1 MTINVNKVFYILL
14 MLGIVYLIARLVYL
28 LLKRADK
35 STEASKVRSS
45 MPSKGEL
52 QDKAITNSYNLACDL
67 VNGFLAEAH
76 SAARHGAR
84 SVSYS
89 SCCNFSP
96 IEPSIVIRIVKS
108 RIRKEGFTSVS
119 VDIEDNVGYTVYGSW

>member
-1 MTINVNKVFYILL
+1 MTINVSKAFYILL
-14 MLGIVYLIARLVYL
+14 IVGIVYLIAR

-45 MPSKGEL
+45 MPSKDEL
-52 QDKAITNSYNLACDL
+52 RDEAITNSYNLACDL

-76 SAARHGAR
+76 SAARYGAR

-89 SCCNFSP
+89 LCRNFSS
-96 IEPSIVIRIVKS
+96 IKPSIVIRIVKS
-108 RIRKEGFTSVS
+108 RLRKEGFTSVS
-119 VDIEDNVGYTVYGSW
+119 VDIENNVRYTVDGSW

>member
-1 MTINVNKVFYILL
+1 MTINVNMVIYILL
-14 MLGIVYLIARLVYL
+14 ILGIVYLIAR

-45 MPSKGEL
+45 MPSEGKLRDE
-52 QDKAITNSYNLACDL
+52 AITNSYNLACDL

-76 SAARHGAR
+76 SVARRGAR
-84 SVSYS
+84 SASYS
-89 SCCNFSP
+89 LCGGPLP

-108 RIRKEGFTSVS
+108 RLRKEGFTSVS
-119 VDIEDNVGYTVYGSW
+119 VDKESNTSYSVHGSWR

>member
-1 MTINVNKVFYILL
+1 MTINVNMVIYILL
-14 MLGIVYLIARLVYL
+14 ILGIVYLIAR

-45 MPSKGEL
+45 MPSKGEIR
-52 QDKAITNSYNLACDL
+52 DEAITNSYNVACDL
-67 VNGFLAEAH
+67 VNGFLAKAH
-76 SAARHGAR
+76 SVAGRGAR

-89 SCCNFSP
+89 LCGGPLP

-108 RIRKEGFTSVS
+108 RLRKEGFTSVS
-119 VDIEDNVGYTVYGSW
+119 VDKETNTSYTVSGSW